1 MYDKISEMNKETLR
15 MQMLAGIIT
24 ESQYAAKL
32 NEETYVNDNGVSFR
46 SISKDEFDSLNEFG
60 IVGVFM
66 DGENPEDD
74 FIAYTMYDKE
84 DDFNTDE
91 EAKSTFDALFNNP
104 ESFEE
109 GIYDDLYDSYKRI
122 SNKDRFELK
131 ELIPA
136 TFA

>member
-1 MYDKISEMNKETLR
+1 MTQEQLR

-32 NEETYVNDNGVSFR
+32 NEEIYVNDNGVSFR

-60 IVGVFM
+60 IIGVFM
-66 DGENPEDD
+66 DEENPEDD
-74 FIAYTMYDKE
+74 FIAYIMYDKE

-91 EAKSTFDALFNNP
+91 EAKSTFDELFNNP

-131 ELIPA
+131 KLIPV

>member
-1 MYDKISEMNKETLR
+1 MNKETLR

-24 ESQYAAKL
+24 ESQYAAEL
-32 NEETYVNDNGVSFR
+32 NEETYINDNGISFR
-46 SISKDEFDSLNEFG
+46 LISKDEFDSLNEFG
-60 IVGVFM
+60 IIGVFL
-66 DGENPEDD
+66 DKENPESN

-91 EAKSTFDALFNNP
+91 EAKLTFDDLFNNP
-104 ESFEE
+104 EYFEE
-109 GIYDDLYDSYKRI
+109 GIYDDLYDSYKKI